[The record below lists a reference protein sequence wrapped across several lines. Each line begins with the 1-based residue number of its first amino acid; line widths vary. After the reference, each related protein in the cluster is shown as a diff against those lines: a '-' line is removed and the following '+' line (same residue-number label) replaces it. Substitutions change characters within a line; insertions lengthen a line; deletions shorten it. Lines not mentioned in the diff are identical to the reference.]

1 MRKAHN
7 STLNI
12 PHSTFKKVSVV
23 GLEFFVFCC
32 VAVVELHVAVLVYRY
47 DILNLLHY
55 GATCIEDGSQ
65 LVVES
70 VDEGGVV
77 VAYLF
82 DDEIEGGESVFQIQ
96 LLVSH
101 ICQRL
106 KAEHFYVFHLRGHFL
121 YGSDTMEVT
130 V

>member
-1 MRKAHN
+1 MLNVELFSAKACDEELFSFEFSHPNN

-23 GLEFFVFCC
+23 GLELFVFCC
-32 VAVVELHVAVLVYRY
+32 VAVVELHVTVLVYRY
-47 DILNLLHY
+47 DFLNLLHY
-55 GATCIEDGSQ
+55 GATCIEDGRQ

-82 DDEIEGGESVFQIQ
+82 YHEIEGGEGVFQIQ

-101 ICQRL
+101 IC
-106 KAEHFYVFHLRGHFL
+106 
-121 YGSDTMEVT
+121 
-130 V
+130 